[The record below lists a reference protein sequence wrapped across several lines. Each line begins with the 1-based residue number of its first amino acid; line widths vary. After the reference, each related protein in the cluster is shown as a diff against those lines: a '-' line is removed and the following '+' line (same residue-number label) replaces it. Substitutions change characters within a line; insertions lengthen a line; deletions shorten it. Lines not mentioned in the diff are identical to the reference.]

1 MQLTP
6 ATAGSN
12 PRGLEHTQTFPLV
25 KWTRKL
31 VEEELRSVWNEHR
44 GIRPVVVGE
53 KKESGKEPSQRLQAA
68 SDGSCRTGFA
78 LWRPAESV
86 QYFRRMASITGIMIL
101 ALSMH
106 AIYEFGVVVAWP
118 TRTRAT
124 FILLRLYLVFSYRVL
139 LVTLCLS
146 YSFVTYI

>member
-68 SDGSCRTGFA
+68 SAGSCRTGFA
-78 LWRPAESV
+78 LWRSAESV
-86 QYFRRMASITGIMIL
+86 QYFRRMASIHNGYNDFGIK
-101 ALSMH
+101 H
-106 AIYEFGVVVAWP
+106 ACNI
-118 TRTRAT
+118 
-124 FILLRLYLVFSYRVL
+124 
-139 LVTLCLS
+139 
-146 YSFVTYI
+146 

>member
-31 VEEELRSVWNEHR
+31 VKEELRSVWDEHR

-53 KKESGKEPSQRLQAA
+53 EKESGKEPSQRLRAA
-68 SDGSCRTGFA
+68 SAGSCRTSFA
-78 LWRPAESV
+78 LWRSAESV
-86 QYFRRMASITGIMIL
+86 QYFRRTYGFDNVHNDFGIK
-101 ALSMH
+101 H
-106 AIYEFGVVVAWP
+106 ACNI
-118 TRTRAT
+118 
-124 FILLRLYLVFSYRVL
+124 
-139 LVTLCLS
+139 
-146 YSFVTYI
+146 

>member
-25 KWTRKL
+25 KWTREL
-31 VEEELRSVWNEHR
+31 VENELRSVRNEHR

-53 KKESGKEPSQRLQAA
+53 KKESEKGPSQRLRAA

-78 LWRPAESV
+78 CGGLRNLS
-86 QYFRRMASITGIMIL
+86 SI
-101 ALSMH
+101 
-106 AIYEFGVVVAWP
+106 FDVW
-118 TRTRAT
+118 
-124 FILLRLYLVFSYRVL
+124 LR
-139 LVTLCLS
+139 
-146 YSFVTYI
+146 